1 MGTAR
6 RVLILGGTPE
16 ASALV
21 KRLRAAPL
29 RFQPILSLVEQPRT
43 AEPRECEIRIGGFG
57 GADELS
63 NYLRR
68 EAIDIVVDA
77 THPFSARMRWYAAEA
92 CREADIP
99 RLRLEREP
107 WRQQA
112 GDLWQLVPDI
122 DQASAA
128 LAWSR
133 RIFLTLSS
141 QDLAAFDGYENK
153 WFLVRT
159 TEPPVLASPL
169 PGELLLARGPF
180 SVEDEIE
187 LVAMWRIDTLVAQN
201 SGGGTSEAK
210 IVAARRLGIKVVM
223 IERPSN
229 PPGPLVVSIEEALS
243 WLDQSFSIGGI
254 LTTSAS

>member
-6 RVLILGGTPE
+6 RVLILGGTSE

-21 KRLRAAPL
+21 KRLCAAPL
-29 RFQPILSLVEQPRT
+29 RFQPILSLVEQPR
-43 AEPRECEIRIGGFG
+43 ECEIRIGRFG
-57 GADELS
+57 STEELAS
-63 NYLRR
+63 YLRK
-68 EAIDIVVDA
+68 EAIDMVVDA
-77 THPFSARMRWYAAEA
+77 THPFSAGMRWDAAEA
-92 CREADIP
+92 CGELNIP
-99 RLRLEREP
+99 RLRLERAP

-141 QDLAAFDGYENK
+141 QDLAAFEGYENK
-153 WFLVRT
+153 WFLVRPT
-159 TEPPVLASPL
+159 DPPVLASPL

-187 LVAMWRIDTLVAQN
+187 LLAMWRIDTVVAQN

-223 IERPSN
+223 IERPAN
-229 PPGPLVVSIEEALS
+229 PPGPLVASIEDALS
-243 WLDQSFSIGGI
+243 WLDQSVSIGAI
-254 LTTSAS
+254 RTTSAS